1 MTLIERAYQSEAGCL
16 LRSVVS
22 LSVSLSALPCSSGAH
37 RAAAGDLPATAT
49 KVAVA
54 ARADDLAEA
63 REQLRLLLIDA
74 RWLVGSR
81 VDKLTAGI

>member
-16 LRSVVS
+16 LRSV
-22 LSVSLSALPCSSGAH
+22 VSLSALPCSSGAH